1 MPISREEFEKG
12 KPDPALPILK
22 FLRSNPDIAFSLE
35 QLYDIVLSSQIDLDI
50 EALEMILR
58 SLESQGKI
66 ETKKIDN
73 VVYYISYRKPIGF
86 VPRR

>member
-1 MPISREEFEKG
+1 MPISREEFERG

-35 QLYDIVLSSQIDLDI
+35 QLHNIVLSNQIDLNI
-50 EALEMILR
+50 EALEEILH

-66 ETKKIDN
+66 ETKKIDD
-73 VVYYISYRKPIGF
+73 VVYYICFRRPIGF